1 MGVSLPSNQS
11 SLRGNE
17 MSFLNLLQIV
27 ISVVLIVV
35 ILLQVKG
42 SGFGAALGGMSGGSV
57 YRTKRGLERTLFQ
70 ATILLT
76 IIFIFISFLSVS
88 SQ

>member
-1 MGVSLPSNQS
+1 
-11 SLRGNE
+11 

-27 ISVVLIVV
+27 VSVILIVV

-70 ATILLT
+70 STIILT
-76 IIFIFISFLSVS
+76 IIFIFISFLSV
-88 SQ
+88 QTQ

>member
-1 MGVSLPSNQS
+1 M
-11 SLRGNE
+11 
-17 MSFLNLLQIV
+17 FLNLLQIV
-27 ISVVLIVV
+27 VSVILILV

-57 YRTKRGLERTLFQ
+57 YRTKRGLEKTLFQ

-76 IIFIFISFLSVS
+76 IVFIFVSFLSVQ
-88 SQ
+88 SQK

>member
-1 MGVSLPSNQS
+1 MFMQV
-11 SLRGNE
+11 
-17 MSFLNLLQIV
+17 LQIV
-27 ISVVLIVV
+27 VSAILIVI

-76 IIFIFISFLSVS
+76 IVFIFVSFLSVQ
-88 SQ
+88 SQK

>member
-1 MGVSLPSNQS
+1 MI
-11 SLRGNE
+11 
-17 MSFLNLLQIV
+17 NLLQIV
-27 ISVVLIVV
+27 ISAILITI

-57 YRTKRGLERTLFQ
+57 YRTKRGLEKTLFQ
-70 ATILLT
+70 ATIILVIVFLLV
-76 IIFIFISFLSVS
+76 SFLSVL